1 MKDHISNTKLEKR
14 RSLLHPNTAQR
25 SLFVS
30 RKFYPDFEYE
40 KITSLNLRLSLVLLL
55 SHCFLDDARGKHF
68 AEVSNSRD
76 NV

>member
-1 MKDHISNTKLEKR
+1 MCSYLELFYLTCETVGVTEWHLK
-14 RSLLHPNTAQR
+14 

-55 SHCFLDDARGKHF
+55 SHCFLDDARGQHF

>member
-1 MKDHISNTKLEKR
+1 MCFYLELFYLTCETVGVTEWHLK
-14 RSLLHPNTAQR
+14 

-30 RKFYPDFEYE
+30 REFEYE